1 MATISQLPGSAPI
14 EIVQGNDFEILATWT
29 DDEGDPLDLSG
40 YTFAAGID
48 LACGDT
54 VSVSVEAVNLSEG
67 QIKLTLARADTAD
80 IPVGT
85 HHFWFDWITDE
96 DYRETMLAGEA
107 SVRKR

>member
-48 LACGDT
+48 LACGET
-54 VSVSVEAVNLSEG
+54 IEIGVEAVNLVQG
-67 QIKLTLARADTAD
+67 QIAISLARADTAT
-80 IPVGT
+80 IPLGT
-85 HHFWFDWITDE
+85 HHWWFDWITDG
-96 DYRETMLAGEA
+96 DYRETMLSGAVTV
-107 SVRKR
+107 SKR